1 MLRRLA
7 AVALLTMASLM
18 FAARFIPP
26 PTETDDIVEV
36 LATIEIEIETTT
48 THRTFAPLPEVTTTT
63 KPPLP
68 PGIQQFESGFVRFN
82 RGLMQLRITLD
93 IGVLVDVEMVRVP
106 SRSERA
112 RTTNLE
118 AAPVLTAEAIEVQDY
133 RLHVISG
140 ATETSY
146 MFMRAL
152 RDAFDQAEFC
162 TGNKCDL
169 PFLLK

>member
-7 AVALLTMASLM
+7 AVLLLTMASLM

-26 PTETDDIVEV
+26 PTEIEDIVEIV
-36 LATIEIEIETTT
+36 AEIEIETTT
-48 THRTFAPLPEVTTTT
+48 THRTFAPVPDATTTT

-68 PGIQQFESGFVRFN
+68 PGIKQFDSGFVRFN

-93 IGVLVDVEMVRVP
+93 IGVLADVEMIRVP

-112 RTTNLE
+112 RSTNLE
-118 AAPVLTAEAIEVQDY
+118 AAPLLTAEAIELQDY
-133 RLHVISG
+133 RLHIISG

-169 PFLLK
+169 PFQLK

>member
-1 MLRRLA
+1 
-7 AVALLTMASLM
+7 M

-26 PTETDDIVEV
+26 PTETEDIVEIV
-36 LATIEIEIETTT
+36 AAIEVEPAT
-48 THRTFAPLPEVTTTT
+48 THRTFAPVPEATTTT

-68 PGIQQFESGFVRFN
+68 PGIQQFDSGFVRFN

-112 RTTNLE
+112 RSTNLE
-118 AAPVLTAEAIEVQDY
+118 AASTLTAEAIELQDY
-133 RLHVISG
+133 RLHIISG

-152 RDAFDQAEFC
+152 RDALDQAEFC
-162 TGNKCDL
+162 TGHKCDL
-169 PFLLK
+169 PIQLK

>member
-7 AVALLTMASLM
+7 AVLLLAMASLM

-26 PTETDDIVEV
+26 PTEASDIMEAV
-36 LATIEIEIETTT
+36 AEIEIEPTT
-48 THRTFAPLPEVTTTT
+48 THRTFVPVPEATTTT
-63 KPPLP
+63 RPSLP

-112 RTTNLE
+112 RSTNLE
-118 AAPVLTAEAIEVQDY
+118 AAPLLAAEAIELQDF
-133 RLHVISG
+133 RLHIISG

-146 MFMRAL
+146 MFMRGL

-169 PFLLK
+169 PIRLR

>member
-7 AVALLTMASLM
+7 AVLLLAMASLM

-26 PTETDDIVEV
+26 PTETEDIVAIV
-36 LATIEIEIETTT
+36 AEIEIETTT
-48 THRTFAPLPEVTTTT
+48 THRTFAPVPDATTTT
-63 KPPLP
+63 NPPLP

-93 IGVLVDVEMVRVP
+93 IGVLADVEMIRVP

-112 RTTNLE
+112 RSTNLE
-118 AAPVLTAEAIEVQDY
+118 AAPVLTAEAIELQDY

-152 RDAFDQAEFC
+152 
-162 TGNKCDL
+162 
-169 PFLLK
+169 

>member
-1 MLRRLA
+1 
-7 AVALLTMASLM
+7 MASLM

-26 PTETDDIVEV
+26 PTETEVIVQIVAE
-36 LATIEIEIETTT
+36 IEIEIETTT
-48 THRTFAPLPEVTTTT
+48 THRTFAPVPDATTTT

-93 IGVLVDVEMVRVP
+93 IGVLADVEMIRVP

-112 RTTNLE
+112 RSTNLE
-118 AAPVLTAEAIEVQDY
+118 AAPTLTAEAIELQDY

-169 PFLLK
+169 PFQLK